1 MFELFDAPAF
11 YISLTAVLSEY
22 ASGRG
27 TGIVLEVGDGTASIV
42 PIYEGIFLRK
52 YLFHCYPYTR
62 PCSNH
67 LSRDMLFPT
76 MWHVDTYRLRRACA
90 ASF

>member
-1 MFELFDAPAF
+1 MFESFDVPAF
-11 YISLTAVLSEY
+11 YICLSAVLSEY

-52 YLFHCYPYTR
+52 YLFHCYPYTCTR

-67 LSRDMLFPT
+67 SM
-76 MWHVDTYRLRRACA
+76 HQISII
-90 ASF
+90 ASQQSCH